1 MALVNVILITK
12 YRYKKTSQVKNW
24 LKMGVKC
31 EVVHAFALAV
41 CWVFVIYFAIN
52 ICLDFSW
59 CDLEWILFHH
69 LFLATT
75 PQAINLKIYTL
86 VVWRKWLTAIM
97 FKLPAMTPFGC
108 LQLKAL
114 ISVNTRRVCF

>member
-1 MALVNVILITK
+1 MALVNVIFITK

-31 EVVHAFALAV
+31 EVVHVFALAV

-59 CDLEWILFHH
+59 CDLARILFHQ

-86 VVWRKWLTAIM
+86 VVWRK
-97 FKLPAMTPFGC
+97 
-108 LQLKAL
+108 
-114 ISVNTRRVCF
+114 